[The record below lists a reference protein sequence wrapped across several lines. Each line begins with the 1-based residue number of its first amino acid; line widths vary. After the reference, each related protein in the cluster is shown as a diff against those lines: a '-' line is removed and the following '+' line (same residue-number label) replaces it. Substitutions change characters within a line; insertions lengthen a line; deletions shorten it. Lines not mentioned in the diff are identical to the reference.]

1 MQGVNVFENGIGY
14 LAQCLNKYTSGS
26 GFLLLYALGV
36 LYILARGSKEE
47 KEIFLPG
54 AFLSFLTIYN
64 PLFPVVLDKIFDV
77 SSEYYRFFWIA
88 PVIVL
93 VPFAIVKLFNEA
105 LLRKEKIKIT
115 AFVIAAFIL
124 SGHFVYAE
132 GFMVAQNIVKIPDEL
147 IEISQIIH
155 EDDDK
160 EYSKAYFEYNYNMEI
175 RQYDPKM
182 LLTVDREEYLYAVA
196 YSYTEN
202 MIYDE
207 NAPVNAILALLT
219 RNQDVDSSVFIRALE
234 STKTEYVVLSKGHP
248 RESYVRKAGLVK
260 IAETASH
267 TIYKYDIKEPEVFE
281 LVDYSEAEHRFSPRR
296 LK

>member
-26 GFLLLYALGV
+26 GFLLLYALGL

-196 YSYTEN
+196 YSYTED